1 MTRERI
7 LNLLYDRYIKPTEDK
22 KDSFIGVEIEMP
34 IINLNNEAVDFEI
47 VHKLTAAFLNEFNFT
62 AAGFDEEGHIYSALN
77 KENGDVFSYDC
88 SYNNMEFS
96 FGREK
101 NLNTVYERF
110 LKYYSYVQEFF
121 EPYNY
126 TLTGMGI
133 NPNRKLNQNIPI
145 ENGRYKMLFHH
156 LSSFHKYFYIPMFF
170 HRYPQFGMFSSA
182 SQVQLD
188 VTRDRLPETI
198 RVFNA
203 LEPIKALLFSNSVLL
218 GEDEELLCC
227 RDMLWEN
234 STHGINP
241 HNVGMYDCEINSVE
255 DLLGYIST
263 TSIYCVEREG
273 KYLNFEPVN
282 IVEYFSKDSI
292 TGEYMENG
300 ERRCMSFK
308 PEAEDVAYLRTFK
321 FEDLTFRGTIE
332 FRSACCQPISDV
344 MTVAAFHLGLMNKTA
359 ELSTLIDND
368 TSIYHNGY
376 TAVELRK
383 LLNRRELPAFIDK
396 DGLYSLAF
404 NVLDLCRDGLKERNL
419 GEEVFLEP
427 LFERI
432 EKRTNPAKSM
442 LESLKNGES
451 IENIIKS
458 YSQEKSQ

>member
-1 MTRERI
+1 MTREEVI
-7 LNLLYDRYIKPTEDK
+7 NLLYDRYIKPTENK
-22 KDSFIGVEIEMP
+22 KENYIGVEIEMP
-34 IINLNNEAVDFEI
+34 ILNLNNKAVDFQV
-47 VHKLTAAFLNEFNFT
+47 VHKLTSAFLSEFGFDAT
-62 AAGFDEEGHIYSALN
+62 GFDEEGQIYSAVN
-77 KENGDVFSYDC
+77 RQNGDVFSYDC

-96 FGREK
+96 FGKEN
-101 NLNTVYERF
+101 NLHTINERF
-110 LKYYSYVQEFF
+110 LRYYGFVQEFF
-121 EPYNY
+121 KSYNY

-133 NPNRKLNQNIPI
+133 NPNRRLNHNIPI

-188 VTRDRLPETI
+188 VTRDKLSETI

-255 DLLGYIST
+255 DLLNYIST
-263 TSIYCVEREG
+263 TSIYCVERDG

-292 TGEYMENG
+292 TGEYIEGG
-300 ERRCMSFK
+300 ERRSLTFK
-308 PEAEDVAYLRTFK
+308 PRAEDIAYLRTFK

-332 FRSACCQPISDV
+332 FRSACCQPINNV
-344 MTVAAFHLGLMNKTA
+344 MTVAAFHLGLMNKTS
-359 ELSTLIDND
+359 ELSALLDND
-368 TSIYHNGY
+368 TSVYHNGY
-376 TAVELRK
+376 NVIELRK
-383 LLNRRELPAFIDK
+383 LFTRKELPSFIDE
-396 DGLYSLAF
+396 DALYILAL
-404 NVLDLCRDGLKERNL
+404 NVLNLCRDGLKERNL
-419 GEEVFLEP
+419 GEEIFLNP
-427 LFERI
+427 LYERI
-432 EKRTNPAKSM
+432 EKRTNPAKDM
-442 LESLKNGES
+442 IESLKNGGS
-451 IENIIKS
+451 LENIIKS
-458 YSQEKSQ
+458 YS